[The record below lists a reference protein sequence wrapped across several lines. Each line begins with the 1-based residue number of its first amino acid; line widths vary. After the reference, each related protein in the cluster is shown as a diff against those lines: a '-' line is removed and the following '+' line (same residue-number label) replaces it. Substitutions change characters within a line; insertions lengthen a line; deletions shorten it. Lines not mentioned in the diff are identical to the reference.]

1 MSYFTLDE
9 VRRAFQNAQVKN
21 AQAKNALREIA
32 MESLNEEAAA
42 VRDSDNFDIFL
53 SHSLMDADVVAG
65 VKSIL
70 ESQGHTVYVDWIVDG
85 QLDRH
90 AVTPKTA
97 DILRQRMRQSE
108 SMIFA
113 TSESSSKSRWMPWE
127 LGYFD
132 GLRQG
137 RIAILP
143 LVASSGATFEGQEY
157 LGLYPLI
164 ELLPVAQGVKR
175 AFVTKGATSREY
187 LPITDFQKGVTA
199 FKTR

>member
-9 VRRAFQNAQVKN
+9 ARRAFQD
-21 AQAKNALREIA
+21 AQAKNPLRRIST
-32 MESLNEEAAA
+32 ESLNEAAKA
-42 VRDSDNFDIFL
+42 VRGSDKFDIFL
-53 SHSLMDADVVAG
+53 SHSLGDADVVAG
-65 VKSIL
+65 VKIIL

-85 QLDRH
+85 QLDRR

-113 TSESSSKSRWMPWE
+113 TSESSPKSRWMPWE

-157 LGLYPLI
+157 LGLYPLV
-164 ELLPVAQGVKR
+164 ELLSFEQNGKR

-187 LPITDFQKGVTA
+187 LPITDFKKGVTV